1 MGDRTWLSAWRGAF
15 LALTAAFW
23 LWQFTTAE
31 LAQFGW
37 QFRFLTNWGL
47 TLSLAHAV
55 LAWRAF
61 RVPGAEPPETLAVV
75 AALVNGLVIY
85 LYWSIR
91 LSGGG
96 LGDGPIWS
104 VNNLYLHAVGPGL
117 QIVDAVLVLQVF
129 RHPIRA
135 VPAFIALVVA
145 FIAWIEF
152 AVAPLNATPIGSVT
166 SGLPYPFLNDLDPGE
181 RATFYGQAATGGL
194 LLMLVFHIVTRVLA
208 PNGRGAGGAA
218 PAE

>member
-1 MGDRTWLSAWRGAF
+1 MGGRAWLTAWRGAF

-23 LWQFTTAE
+23 AWQFTTADIAE
-31 LAQFGW
+31 FGW

-55 LAWRAF
+55 LAWRAA
-61 RVPGAEPPETLAVV
+61 RDPSAAPPETLAIV
-75 AALVNGLVIY
+75 AALVNGMVVY

-96 LGDGPIWS
+96 LGEGEIWS

-117 QIVDAVLVLQVF
+117 QIVDAVFVMRVF
-129 RHPIRA
+129 ARPIRA
-135 VPAFIALVVA
+135 VPAFAGVVLLY
-145 FIAWIEF
+145 ILWIEL
-152 AVAPLNATPIGSVT
+152 AVAPLNAAPAGSAT
-166 SGLPYPFLNDLDPGE
+166 SGLPYPFLNDLHRGE

-208 PNGRGAGGAA
+208 QFGRGAGGAA